1 MSLLTTLTQ
10 FLQPAQQ
17 QYIDLPI
24 AADRVNRTIGSTA
37 AAAESHY
44 FRFKVAQM
52 FLKNKA
58 TVLQTWYPAV
68 HSVIQCSFG
77 TNTIELPNVA
87 DTTRLLAQT
96 TKSGDIVAKNFLLAP
111 LLPFK
116 GGAVGLA
123 AGLFAVQ
130 GQNQLKDFIGVMGG
144 FAKLL
149 AVPQISSVLNVAGPL
164 ADGVQALVGGGGLH
178 LGYHNS
184 YVGAGGSGNPL
195 TPGYFAV
202 VRSTNQKLRERLM
215 VVNDELWEGASLTDP
230 DRKPFTQ
237 EDFILLHLDI
247 RETRDDF
254 NELASIANPYDEAIK
269 ALGNKEF
276 ERADSKIRLALT
288 NALTADELTKADRRR
303 VVDTLKA
310 DYELAKETL
319 AAQGLVDVAGHDLQQ
334 QMNTASRAVT
344 VQRAL
349 DMGEP
354 TWRDVL
360 EVSAVAN

>member
-1 MSLLTTLTQ
+1 MTLWNTLTN
-10 FLQPAQQ
+10 FLKPAQQ
-17 QYIDLPI
+17 QYIDQPI
-24 AADRVNRTIGSTA
+24 PADRVDRPVGTTA
-37 AAAESHY
+37 ASAEAHY

-52 FLKNKA
+52 FLRDKA
-58 TVLQTWYPAV
+58 KLLQTWYPAV
-68 HSVIQCSFG
+68 NSVIQCSFG

-96 TKSGDIVAKNFLLAP
+96 TASGDIIARNFLLAP

-123 AGLFAVQ
+123 AGLFAVK
-130 GQNQLKDFIGVMGG
+130 GENQMKDFIGVMSG

-149 AVPQISSVLNVAGPL
+149 AVPQISSALNVAGPL

-184 YVGAGGSGNPL
+184 YVGTGGNGNL
-195 TPGYFAV
+195 LAPGYFAV
-202 VRSTNQKLRERLM
+202 VRSTDQKLRPRLL
-215 VVNDELWEGASLTDP
+215 VVNDELWEGTSLTDP
-230 DRKPFTQ
+230 QRRPYTA
-237 EDFILLHLDI
+237 EDFILLHLEV

-254 NELASIANPYDEAIK
+254 NELTSIANPYDDAIK
-269 ALGNKEF
+269 ALGDREL

-319 AAQGLVDVAGHDLQQ
+319 AAQGLVDVDEHDLQQ
-334 QMNTASRAVT
+334 QMNSAARAVT
-344 VQRAL
+344 AQRAL
-349 DMGEP
+349 DIGEP
-354 TWRDVL
+354 TWRDVSN
-360 EVSAVAN
+360 VTAVTN

>member
-1 MSLLTTLTQ
+1 MSLLTKLTQ
-10 FLQPAQQ
+10 LLKPAQQ
-17 QYIDLPI
+17 QYIDEPI
-24 AADRVNRTIGSTA
+24 PADRVNRPVGSTA
-37 AAAESHY
+37 AAAEAHY

-87 DTTRLLAQT
+87 DTTRLMPQA

-130 GQNQLKDFIGVMGG
+130 GQNQLKEFIGVMGG

-164 ADGVQALVGGGGLH
+164 ADGVQALVGGDGLH

-184 YVGAGGSGNPL
+184 YVGAGGDGNPL

-202 VRSTNQKLRERLM
+202 IRATDQKLRQRLL
-215 VVNDELWEGASLTDP
+215 VVNDELWEGDSLSDP
-230 DRKPFTQ
+230 QRKPFTQ
-237 EDFILLHLDI
+237 ADFILLHLDI
-247 RETRDDF
+247 RDTRDDF
-254 NELASIANPYDEAIK
+254 NELTSIANPYDEAIK
-269 ALGNKEF
+269 ALGEKEF
-276 ERADSKIRLALT
+276 ERADTKIRLALV

-303 VVDTLKA
+303 VIDTLKA
-310 DYELAKETL
+310 DYEVAK
-319 AAQGLVDVAGHDLQQ
+319 AALSSQGLVEVADHNLQL
-334 QMNTASRAVT
+334 QMNATSRAVT

-349 DMGEP
+349 DLGEP

-360 EVSAVAN
+360 DVSAVGG